1 MKLKVIESETLQ
13 ESVYNA
19 LVDAIL
25 SGRIAPGERITLESI
40 AKQLNVSIMPVRE
53 AVRRLQAR
61 DFVSVERNRR
71 ITVRALSPESL
82 REILEIRL
90 LLESVAAERA
100 AAQRDEETVRRL
112 EEYSREFKDATDE
125 DAFLQANRRFHFTLY
140 QAANMPILLEVIN
153 SLWEQVSPYLH
164 ILMRTT
170 MDMTRAEFIRIHNGM
185 LKGMRRKD
193 SKEVL
198 KWLRKDLT
206 NAAKRV
212 VQVLEKERSSL

>member
-1 MKLKVIESETLQ
+1 VKLKAIESETLQ

-25 SGRIAPGERITLESI
+25 SGRIAPGERITLDGI
-40 AKQLNVSIMPVRE
+40 ARQLNVSIMPVRE

-61 DFVSVERNRR
+61 DFVSVEPNRR
-71 ITVRALSPESL
+71 ITVRGLSPERL

-100 AAQRDEETVRRL
+100 AKSRTEEVLRQL
-112 EEYSREFKDATDE
+112 EECARDFTEAPDE
-125 DAFLQANRRFHFTLY
+125 DSFLQANRRFHFALY
-140 QAANMPILLEVIN
+140 QAANMPILLELIN

-164 ILMRTT
+164 ILLRTA
-170 MDMTRAEFIRIHNGM
+170 MDVNRSEFISIHNGM
-185 LKGMRRKD
+185 LEGTRRRD

-206 NAAKRV
+206 DAAERV
-212 VQVLEKERSSL
+212 LRVLEKERSFP

>member
-71 ITVRALSPESL
+71 ITVRELSPESL
-82 REILEIRL
+82 AGDPGDQTPVGVGSCEEGG
-90 LLESVAAERA
+90 EVPERGG
-100 AAQRDEETVRRL
+100 T
-112 EEYSREFKDATDE
+112 F
-125 DAFLQANRRFHFTLY
+125 
-140 QAANMPILLEVIN
+140 
-153 SLWEQVSPYLH
+153 
-164 ILMRTT
+164 
-170 MDMTRAEFIRIHNGM
+170 
-185 LKGMRRKD
+185 
-193 SKEVL
+193 
-198 KWLRKDLT
+198 
-206 NAAKRV
+206 
-212 VQVLEKERSSL
+212 

>member
-1 MKLKVIESETLQ
+1 MKLKAIESETLQ

-71 ITVRALSPESL
+71 ITVRELSPESL

-90 LLESVAAERA
+90 LLESVAAKRA
-100 AAQRDEETVRRL
+100 AAQRDEETLRHL

-125 DAFLQANRRFHFTLY
+125 DTFLQANRRFHFTLY
-140 QAANMPILLEVIN
+140 QAANMPILLGVIN

-164 ILMRTT
+164 ILLRTY
-170 MDMTRAEFIRIHNGM
+170 RPLN
-185 LKGMRRKD
+185 
-193 SKEVL
+193 
-198 KWLRKDLT
+198 
-206 NAAKRV
+206 
-212 VQVLEKERSSL
+212 